1 MPRCEG
7 DLAADQKKQYAVL
20 TCYGTAR
27 PFIFSHLKENR
38 SSQIRG
44 IDSFDF
50 PFSGQSAIT
59 EITPLHAGRSRPDF
73 ILENVMTK
81 QSSRRRTTHASSR
94 RRTELQRA
102 LDLFLAVDQGV
113 VEFSMDIYN
122 LSRRERMA
130 MRKQNRR
137 LHHALRE
144 QLPQLF
150 QPTRIFLQAPST

>member
-1 MPRCEG
+1 
-7 DLAADQKKQYAVL
+7 
-20 TCYGTAR
+20 
-27 PFIFSHLKENR
+27 
-38 SSQIRG
+38 
-44 IDSFDF
+44 
-50 PFSGQSAIT
+50 
-59 EITPLHAGRSRPDF
+59 
-73 ILENVMTK
+73 MTK